1 MASPSPE
8 PARKKRRA
16 TVSRWAYWIHGVA
29 GLKLGLVLAFV
40 IVTGTLAVL
49 GHEWDWL
56 FGPYQRVAP
65 QGEAAGLAGIHAAI
79 RDKRPEL
86 AILRIEAP
94 RGWRSAAMAIAVS
107 PERQFRRVYVDPY
120 RLTVKTTGMLSVQ
133 QFLRQVHQRLLFPKY
148 GRLFVSGLSILTL
161 TSLVSGMLCYKR
173 FWRGFLRVPR
183 RRDLRTFLGDCHR
196 LAAVWSLWFVAVM
209 AVTGL
214 WYFYEELDGFGAHLD
229 VPDLPADAVP
239 RTDGAPPERMAVATA
254 LETARQT
261 IDGFEPRHLI
271 LPQSARDPIEIEGE
285 TGAVLV
291 RPRASVVAVNSYD
304 GSVVH
309 AQRAGDLGAKARLH
323 EAADPLHFG
332 TWGGIASKL
341 LWFVFGVFMSFLSI
355 SGLVIYAKR
364 LAPKPRRR
372 AIPAAQRQPDVVVWD
387 AGVT

>member
-1 MASPSPE
+1 MASTGA
-8 PARKKRRA
+8 ARKKRRA
-16 TVSRWAYWIHGVA
+16 TVARWAYWIHGIA
-29 GLKLGLVLAFV
+29 GLKLGIVLALV

-65 QGEAAGLAGIHAAI
+65 EGEAAGLAGIHAAI
-79 RDKRPEL
+79 REQRPEL

-94 RGWRSAAMAIAVS
+94 RGPRSAAMAIAVS

-120 RLTVKTTGMLSVQ
+120 RLTVRTTGMLSVQ
-133 QFLRQVHQRLLFPKY
+133 QFLRQTHQRLLLPAY
-148 GRLFVSGLSILTL
+148 GRLVVSALAVLTL

-196 LAAVWSLWFVAVM
+196 LAAVWSLWFLAIM

-239 RTDGAPPERMAVATA
+239 RTEGAPPERISMAAA
-254 LETARQT
+254 LASARAT
-261 IDGFEPRHLI
+261 IDGFTPHHLM
-271 LPQSARDPIEIEGE
+271 PPENARDPIEIEGT

-291 RPRASVVAVNSYD
+291 RPRASVVAVNPYT
-304 GSVVH
+304 GEVVH
-309 AQRAGDLGAKARLH
+309 AQRAGNLGAEARLH

-332 TWGGIASKL
+332 TWGGIAGKL
-341 LWFVFGVFMSFLSI
+341 VWFLFGVIMSFLSI
-355 SGLVIYAKR
+355 SGIVIHAKR

-372 AIPAAQRQPDVVVWD
+372 VVPATQRQPDVVVWD

>member
-1 MASPSPE
+1 MASHG
-8 PARKKRRA
+8 PARTKRRA
-16 TVSRWAYWIHGVA
+16 TVARWAYWIHGIA
-29 GLKLGLVLAFV
+29 GLKLGIVLALV

-65 QGEAAGLAGIHAAI
+65 DGEQAGLAEIHGAI
-79 RDKRPEL
+79 RAQRPDL
-86 AILRIEAP
+86 AILRVEAP
-94 RGWRSAAMAIAVS
+94 RGRRSAAMAIAVS

-120 RLTVKTTGMLSVQ
+120 RLTVTTTGMLSVQ
-133 QFLRQVHQRLLFPKY
+133 QFLRQLHQRLLIPEY

-161 TSLVSGMLCYKR
+161 TSLISGMLCYKR

-196 LAAVWSLWFVAVM
+196 LAAVWSLWFIAVM

-214 WYFYEELDGFGAHLD
+214 WYFYEDIDTFGAHLD
-229 VPDLPADAVP
+229 VPKLAAEAVP
-239 RTDGAPPERMAVATA
+239 RTGGAPPDRIALATA
-254 LETARQT
+254 VETARQR
-261 IDGFEPRHLI
+261 IDGFEPRHLV
-271 LPQSARDPIEIEGE
+271 LPETARDPIEIQGE

-291 RPRASVVAVNSYD
+291 RPRASVVAVDPYTGN
-304 GSVVH
+304 VAH
-309 AQRAGDLGAKARLH
+309 ARRAGDLGVKARVH

-341 LWFVFGVFMSFLSI
+341 VWFAFGVFMSVLSI
-355 SGLVIYAKR
+355 SGIVIHAKR
-364 LAPKPRRR
+364 LAPRRPQR
-372 AIPAAQRQPDVVVWD
+372 RPAEQTTPASREIVIWD